1 VSSTVDQTIDKMLS
15 DFIEM
20 DKLRKQSVF
29 GNRNGEQAL
38 FKLCEFMKTN
48 DKGIS
53 DATRAQTLDKLRTMN
68 LLPYRSYCREHL
80 LDIGITN
87 V

>member
-1 VSSTVDQTIDKMLS
+1 MSDVDRNIETMLKEFID
-15 DFIEM
+15 F
-20 DKLRKQSVF
+20 DKKRKESVF

-38 FKLCEFMKTN
+38 FRLCEYMKAN
-48 DKGIS
+48 SNGVS
-53 DATRAQTLDKLRTMN
+53 DMTRAKTLDALRTMN

>member
-1 VSSTVDQTIDKMLS
+1 MVDQTAAKLLKEFVEFDK
-15 DFIEM
+15 
-20 DKLRKQSVF
+20 KRKESVF
-29 GNRNGEQAL
+29 GNKNGEQAL
-38 FKLCEFMKTN
+38 MRLCEFMKTN
-48 DKGIS
+48 SAALTDQGRK
-53 DATRAQTLDKLRTMN
+53 TVLDGLRSMN